1 MKKENTAIRLKTIMN
16 MRGLRQVDILNLT
29 VPYCQKYSVKM
40 NKSDISQYC
49 SGKTEPNQEKL
60 FILGNALNV
69 SEAWLMGF
77 DVPMERVPNKTES
90 VRSSSVSAQCKEI
103 IEVCNQ
109 LSPHNRKL
117 CIPKNIRITLHAA
130 KRLEQRRIFLK
141 DVIACIMNGEI
152 IEQYPDDY
160 PYPSCLIL
168 GMSIEDKYLHVVI
181 GNHESDLFLITAYF
195 PSFDKWESDFKTRK
209 ENA

>member
-1 MKKENTAIRLKTIMN
+1 MAL
-16 MRGLRQVDILNLT
+16 DILEL
-29 VPYCQKYSVKM
+29 
-40 NKSDISQYC
+40 
-49 SGKTEPNQEKL
+49 
-60 FILGNALNV
+60 
-69 SEAWLMGF
+69 
-77 DVPMERVPNKTES
+77 
-90 VRSSSVSAQCKEI
+90 
-103 IEVCNQ
+103 
-109 LSPHNRKL
+109 RKL

-168 GMSIEDKYLHVVI
+168 GMSIEDKYSCSHRKSRI
-181 GNHESDLFLITAYF
+181 GFVPYNSLF

>member
-1 MKKENTAIRLKTIMN
+1 MMYPFMTLNDDTGGFHNATCWLPEGKWE
-16 MRGLRQVDILNLT
+16 DI
-29 VPYCQKYSVKM
+29 KGYSDSKM
-40 NKSDISQYC
+40 DYFKD
-49 SGKTEPNQEKL
+49 
-60 FILGNALNV
+60 FV
-69 SEAWLMGF
+69 
-77 DVPMERVPNKTES
+77 
-90 VRSSSVSAQCKEI
+90 SSVSHIIMELSCEGGFDALCEEVTPDPEELEAIRAYQNGDPMKKLDLDETIIKLKELRK
-103 IEVCNQ
+103 IE
-109 LSPHNRKL
+109 LDILELRKI
-117 CIPKNIRITLHAA
+117 CVPENIRITMHAA
-130 KRLEQRRIFLK
+130 KRLEQRGIFLK
-141 DVIACIMNGEI
+141 DIIACIKNGES